1 MQKKMMSVIIVVL
14 ITAVL
19 VVACKGK
26 NKTSAGTGSTTT
38 TVSVLDYS
46 DMTVANT
53 AVDREW
59 IWATFRQRNTD
70 VKLDIE
76 ALFNDPFHNKTEAY
90 AASGNMPDVLYVWPS
105 GRSTS
110 LHQNKLLKD
119 LGPLIAKDGLQGS
132 FLPLAL
138 DPSQQASN
146 YQAMIPQTITS
157 SHAFYVNMEV
167 LKDCGLQPAKTY
179 AELKAQVPVLKAK
192 GYETVLMPNK
202 DAWVM
207 QSCLFSLVAGRFG
220 GADWHERVLKGQA
233 KFTDPDFVKALEF
246 IATMYRD
253 GVLAQS
259 SLGMDYGDGPGL
271 FATNK
276 GAYYIDGD
284 WRLGSFIT
292 DASTGQALIAP
303 SRQGNFLITVFPDIE
318 GAKINKSST
327 AVLGTGWAMSA
338 SIPAGSAKEDAAW
351 RLIKWLTGVEVQ
363 SLLLEHGGFTV
374 AANTGVD
381 MTKLNLEPLQK
392 TAGNM
397 GKEYSAATC
406 VIDAVFHS
414 DVYTPINDGLQEI
427 GMGTK
432 TPQQIAAEVQRV
444 FDAGRAAG
452 TW

>member
-1 MQKKMMSVIIVVL
+1 
-14 ITAVL
+14 
-19 VVACKGK
+19 
-26 NKTSAGTGSTTT
+26 
-38 TVSVLDYS
+38 
-46 DMTVANT
+46 
-53 AVDREW
+53 
-59 IWATFRQRNTD
+59 
-70 VKLDIE
+70 
-76 ALFNDPFHNKTEAY
+76 
-90 AASGNMPDVLYVWPS
+90 
-105 GRSTS
+105 
-110 LHQNKLLKD
+110 LKD
-119 LGPLIAKDGLQGS
+119 LAPLIAKDNLKGS

-138 DPSQQASN
+138 DPAQQASN

-192 GYETVLMPNK
+192 GYETVIMPNK
-202 DAWVM
+202 DSWVM

-220 GADWHERVLKGQA
+220 GTEWHDKILKGQA
-233 KFTDPDFVKALEF
+233 KFTDPDFVKALDF
-246 IATMYRD
+246 IAAMYKD
-253 GVLAQS
+253 GVIAQS

-292 DASTGQALIAP
+292 DVSTGQAIIAP
-303 SRQGNFLITVFPDIE
+303 SRQSNFLITVFPDIE
-318 GAKINKSST
+318 GAKINKSTT

-363 SLLLEHGGFTV
+363 ALLLEHGGFTV

-381 MTKLNLEPLQK
+381 INKLNLEPLQK

-397 GKEYSAATC
+397 GKEYNTATV

-427 GMGTK
+427 GMGAK
-432 TPQQIAAEVQRV
+432 TPQQVAAEVQRV